1 MENID
6 HPEVVDDVL
15 DYTEQAYTEDNR
27 HKIRISNGISLRD
40 LNSDGIV
47 FQPEIEESGGDDCP
61 NYFGGK
67 YEELSRIMK
76 ENNLNEDQDNIDDEG
91 DEDLTEFEALKR
103 KMFDISEGSDGGVM
117 KRVLMEGYQTYGSVP
132 EDSTITIHYSL
143 KLEGQDEPF
152 DSSVLRGRPERYK
165 LKDGQLIAG
174 LEMGIKTMK
183 KGEKAQFLIDWN
195 YAYGRYGCPP
205 RIPAMTACMAS
216 VELIDFVEEGQA
228 EALLAMD
235 VNERNKKHNYQD
247 TEKVAR
253 LEHNN
258 GNNYVRKEEWK
269 MAMKHYDRGIKLLQD
284 VSLANREEE
293 ERSQK
298 ILLKLHL
305 NIAHCCLKVKWPK
318 KACIACREA
327 LDIEGNNTKAL
338 FRFGKAKRMLEDYVL
353 AKEYLT
359 RAQKRAPQ
367 DMSIAE
373 ELRSLEDQLVRDRNS
388 EEALCRN
395 MFKTSGDTKREKV
408 EDEFYTTMLQELE
421 LFKDQPEQ
429 EMSFPA
435 QFTVV
440 EMKAV
445 TFAARRLGM
454 EVIVEEDH
462 RGNKKVRVVKG
473 EVAKEE

>member
-6 HPEVVDDVL
+6 NPEVVDDVV

-47 FQPEIEESGGDDCP
+47 FQPEIEEGGGEEFP
-61 NYFGGK
+61 NYFGGE
-67 YEELSRIMK
+67 YEKLSKIMK
-76 ENNLNEDQDNIDDEG
+76 ENNLNNEKDPMDNDD
-91 DEDLTEFEALKR
+91 DDLSEFESLKR
-103 KMFDISEGSDGGVM
+103 KMVDISECSDGGVM
-117 KRVLMEGYQTYGSVP
+117 KRVLSDGYQTYGSVP

-165 LKDGQLIAG
+165 LKDGQLIPG

-183 KGEKAQFLIDWN
+183 KGEKAQFLIDWS
-195 YAYGRYGCPP
+195 YAYGRFGCPP
-205 RIPAMTACMAS
+205 RIPVETPCMAT

-235 VNERNKKHNYQD
+235 VDERNKKHNYLD

-269 MAMKHYDRGIKLLQD
+269 MALKHYERGIKLLQE
-284 VSLANREEE
+284 VSLANKEEE
-293 ERSQK
+293 ERRQK

-305 NIAHCCLKVKWPK
+305 NTAHCSLKVKWPK

-373 ELRSLEDQLVRDRNS
+373 ELRSLEDQLVRQRKS

-395 MFKTSGDTKREKV
+395 MFKNTGDPKREKL
-408 EDEFYTTMLQELE
+408 EDEVYNTMLEELE
-421 LFKDQPEQ
+421 LFKNQPEQ

-435 QFTVV
+435 QFTAV

-454 EVIVEEDH
+454 EVKVEEDH

-473 EVAKEE
+473 EVTQES